1 MMLSMVSTLSWRDA
15 VAQPWAWEP
24 GIVGP
29 LAVGALLYA
38 RGSRRLRATDAAAIG
53 PWNGRAFWAGWLTL
67 VVALVSP
74 VHPLSEQLF
83 WVHMVQHELLMT
95 LAAPLLV
102 VGRPLVVCLRALPS
116 RNQDSFE
123 RLWHSTAIRR
133 GWDTL
138 TRPLD
143 AWLLHGAIIWI
154 WHAPALFDAAL
165 RSDAVHALQHIAFLG
180 TALLFWEALL
190 YRRSHAAAAGMGIVY
205 LFTTGV
211 HTGALGALMTFA
223 HAPWYPTYAQRA
235 AAWGFS
241 PMQDQ
246 QLAGLIMWVPGS
258 VAYLVAALSL
268 AARWLRES
276 DAIADAAGTGVVA
289 T

>member
-1 MMLSMVSTLSWRDA
+1 MIVPVLAPLSWRDA
-15 VAQPWAWEP
+15 LAQPWAWEP
-24 GIVGP
+24 GIVIPMAASG
-29 LAVGALLYA
+29 VLYA
-38 RGSRRLRATDAAAIG
+38 LGSRRLPASEAAAIG
-53 PWNGRAFWAGWLTL
+53 GWNRGAFWAGWLTL
-67 VVALVSP
+67 VLALLSP

-102 VGRPLVVCLRALPS
+102 VGRPLTVCLRALPAS
-116 RNQDSFE
+116 WQSALERAWRTRGVRNC
-123 RLWHSTAIRR
+123 
-133 GWDTL
+133 WDVL
-138 TRPLD
+138 TRPFD

-154 WHAPALFDAAL
+154 WHMPVLFDAAL
-165 RSDAVHALQHIAFLG
+165 RSDAVHAAQHVAFLG

-190 YRRSHAAAAGMGIVY
+190 YRRFHAAAAGMGIIY

-223 HAPWYPTYAQRA
+223 RAPWYPMYAARA
-235 AAWGFS
+235 VAWGFS

-246 QLAGLIMWVPGS
+246 QVAGLIMWVPGS
-258 VAYLVAALSL
+258 VAYLVGALVL

-276 DAIADAAGTGVVA
+276 DATADPPTLGAIVT
-289 T
+289 

>member
-1 MMLSMVSTLSWRDA
+1 MMLSMVSSLSWRDA
-15 VAQPWAWEP
+15 LAQPWAWEP
-24 GIVGP
+24 GILAP
-29 LAVGALLYA
+29 LAASAVLYA
-38 RGSRRLRATDAAAIG
+38 VGSRRLRATERAAVGA
-53 PWNGRAFWAGWLTL
+53 WNRRAFWAGWLTL

-74 VHPLSEQLF
+74 VHPISEQLF

-102 VGRPLVVCLRALPS
+102 VGRPLVVCLRGLPA
-116 RNQDSFE
+116 RNQESLE
-123 RLWHSTAIRR
+123 RAWHSTAIRR

-180 TALLFWEALL
+180 TALLFWETLL

-223 HAPWYPTYAQRA
+223 RVPWYPTYAQRA
-235 AAWGFS
+235 AAWGLS

-276 DAIADAAGTGVVA
+276 DAMADTASAGVIVT
-289 T
+289 

>member
-1 MMLSMVSTLSWRDA
+1 MMLSMVSSLSWRDA
-15 VAQPWAWEP
+15 VVHPWEWEP
-24 GIVGP
+24 GIVAP
-29 LAVGALLYA
+29 LAASAVLYA
-38 RGSRRLRATDAAAIG
+38 LGSRRLRATDEAALG
-53 PWNGRAFWAGWLTL
+53 SWNQRAFWGGWLTL

-74 VHPLSEQLF
+74 VHPISEQLF

-102 VGRPLVVCLRALPS
+102 VGRPLLVCLRALP
-116 RNQDSFE
+116 E
-123 RLWHSTAIRR
+123 RKQESLERAWHSTVIRR
-133 GWDTL
+133 GWGVL

-143 AWLLHGAIIWI
+143 AWLLHGAIIWV

-235 AAWGFS
+235 AAWGLS

-276 DAIADAAGTGVVA
+276 DAMADTASAGVIAT
-289 T
+289 